1 MWFEM
6 NLGREMAVAPSK
18 CLFLYRSKSPH
29 NVSFFATPVAVT
41 SWGVCCDTIRR
52 LRLGFRT
59 GPLSDP
65 HCSLTDPWGGAFRE
79 NLSFDSGIAPERLQ
93 RVGYNTTIPI
103 TGIQINQ
110 EKPKGEEKSKEA
122 DFTPCTN
129 NQIHRSSINPE
140 SSPIISPHYGVQ
152 HAANTASGILV
163 RLLVAS
169 DTSGISRFLPAERA
183 SGWADPQSGV
193 TIGG

>member
-1 MWFEM
+1 MCDSIVRQTDAMWFEM
-6 NLGREMAVAPSK
+6 NLGREMAVAPSQ

-93 RVGYNTTIPI
+93 RVLGRPQYNYTHYWHPD
-103 TGIQINQ
+103 
-110 EKPKGEEKSKEA
+110 KPRETERRRETKG
-122 DFTPCTN
+122 
-129 NQIHRSSINPE
+129 
-140 SSPIISPHYGVQ
+140 
-152 HAANTASGILV
+152 
-163 RLLVAS
+163 
-169 DTSGISRFLPAERA
+169 SRFYSVHQQP
-183 SGWADPQSGV
+183 DPPFVDQSRILAYYFPPLRSTACSQHGIRYFGKVARGV
-193 TIGG
+193 